1 MKSMKRVFVGSIAT
15 ETNSFSPL
23 RTDFQDFL
31 DGFYANPGE
40 HPNFPMLC
48 SAIFPVARNCAQNFD
63 WELIEGTAT
72 WAEPSGV
79 INRDTWARLR
89 DTLLSELRMS
99 LPVDIVLLGLHGAM
113 IAQDQLDCEGELLAS
128 VRAIAGPDAIVGATF
143 DPHSHLSDMRVNNLD
158 LLVAFK
164 EFPHSDFVTAAEK
177 LADLA
182 HHASLRL
189 IKPEIS
195 VFDVRMI
202 DVLPTNHEPM
212 RSYIDRVKLLEMK
225 NKILSISIIHGF
237 MAGDAPDLGAK
248 VVVTTDG
255 AKADGDHLAKKL
267 GLELFSFRGGTR
279 PNFLKPEQALEE
291 VISATEWPVVVAD
304 VWDNPGGGVPG
315 DSTIIAQ
322 LAMQS
327 GLDKVAVGAIWDPMA
342 VRLCKAAGE
351 GARIKLRFGAKT
363 SASAG
368 EPIDAEV
375 VVTKVVQNATQTFG
389 ESIVSLGE
397 AAAIRIGGVQ
407 VILISKRSQTYSPDL
422 FSNMGIDPKQQRILI
437 VKSTNH
443 FYEAFAPIASKIFY
457 AEVDGLYPHDPRT
470 ANYSSLKRPVWP
482 ICADP
487 HNMQDSNVS

>member
-1 MKSMKRVFVGSIAT
+1 MKRVFVGSIAT

-40 HPNFPMLC
+40 HPDMPMLC
-48 SAIFPVARNCAQNFD
+48 SAIFPVARKFARNFD

-72 WAEPSGV
+72 WAEPSGI
-79 INRDTWARLR
+79 INRNTWMRLR
-89 DTLLSELRMS
+89 DTLLSELRSS

-113 IAQDQLDCEGELLAS
+113 IAQGQHDCEGELLNS
-128 VRAIAGPDAIVGATF
+128 VREIAGPDAIVGATF
-143 DPHSHLSDMRVNNLD
+143 DPHSHLTDLRVNMLD

-164 EFPHSDFVTAAEK
+164 EFPHSDFVTAAEN
-177 LADLA
+177 LAELA
-182 HHASLRL
+182 HHASLGI
-189 IKPEIS
+189 IKPELS
-195 VFDVRMI
+195 VFDARMI
-202 DVLPTNHEPM
+202 DVLPTSHEPM
-212 RSYIDRVKLLEMK
+212 RSYIDRVKSLEARS
-225 NKILSISIIHGF
+225 NILSISVIHGF
-237 MAGDAPDLGAK
+237 MAGDVPDLGAK
-248 VVVTTDG
+248 IVVTTNN
-255 AKADGDHLAKKL
+255 AKVEGDHLAREL
-267 GLELFSFRGGTR
+267 GLELYSLRGGTR
-279 PNFLKPEQALEE
+279 PKFLDPEQAVEE
-291 VISATEWPVVVAD
+291 AKLASEWPVVVAD
-304 VWDNPGGGVPG
+304 IWDNPGGGVPG
-315 DSTIIAQ
+315 DSTILAQ

-327 GLDKVAVGAIWDPMA
+327 GLEKVAVGAIWDPMA

-375 VVTKVVQNATQTFG
+375 VVTKVVQDTTQTFG

-397 AAAIRIGGVQ
+397 GAAIRIGNVH

-422 FSNMGIDPKQQRILI
+422 FSNMGIDPKQQKILI

-443 FYEAFAPIASKIFY
+443 FYHAFAPIASKILY
-457 AEVDGLYPHDPRT
+457 ASVDGLYPHDPRT
-470 ANYSSLKRPVWP
+470 ANYGSLKRPVWP